1 MLPMKRA
8 TKSLVLFFLLIALFP
23 GILICSPQ
31 NLELPSRKQDLFYPE
46 RKLFELINKERQK
59 QGLHVV
65 SFSPDLSH
73 LARTHSQ
80 DMASRGRISH
90 SSTDGRSYMERLVEE
105 GFYFIAIGE
114 NVALSPGYMPEL
126 IHQALMESQGHRENI
141 LDPKFDQVGI
151 GAILKKNK
159 GYFITQDFRK
169 SPVLKDEKV
178 VKKEIQ
184 RDMNALRRTNSL
196 LPLNFFPEADEYAH
210 RCSLNMI
217 KDLRPPP
224 LPREFGSTQYHFI
237 TSPALEGAQSIY
249 KTKILDEI
257 YETAGLGVA
266 FGRNAKYPGGSYFI
280 TLLLFPENKYR
291 HISHADIKQ
300 IILRNI
306 NELRE
311 SEGRFP
317 LKEDEKLVTHAE
329 RAVKKIFEKK
339 ALSSDILPMLPGTIF
354 LYFITQDPSRLS
366 GEVKQHIEKKTLDYK
381 RNGIGVLFE
390 KNEEYRKGAFWVLLI
405 FGK

>member
-1 MLPMKRA
+1 MISIKIAAKP
-8 TKSLVLFFLLIALFP
+8 LVFFFLLIALFP
-23 GILICSPQ
+23 WTLICSPQ
-31 NLELPSRKQDLFYPE
+31 NMELPSRKQDLFSLE
-46 RKLFELINKERQK
+46 RKLFELINEERQK
-59 QGLHVV
+59 NGLHVV

-90 SSTDGRSYMERLVEE
+90 SSTDGRSYMQRLVDE

-114 NVALSPGYMPEL
+114 NVAFSNGYMPEL
-126 IHQALMESQGHRENI
+126 IHQSLMESQGHRENI

-151 GAILKKNK
+151 GAVLKKNK

-169 SPVLKDEKV
+169 SPVLKDEKM
-178 VKKEIQ
+178 VKREIQ
-184 RDMNALRRTNSL
+184 RDMNALRRINSL
-196 LPLNFFPEADEYAH
+196 VPLNFFPEADEYAH

-224 LPREFGSTQYHFI
+224 LPRQFGDTQYHFI
-237 TSPALEGAQSIY
+237 TSPALEGAQAIY
-249 KTKILDEI
+249 KNKILDEN

-266 FGRNAKYPGGSYFI
+266 FGRNEKYPGGSYFI

-291 HISHADIKQ
+291 HMSLADIKQ
-300 IILRNI
+300 IILHTI

-311 SEGRFP
+311 SEGHNP
-317 LKEDEKLVTHAE
+317 LKEDKRLVTHAE
-329 RAVKKIFEKK
+329 KAVETIFEKK
-339 ALSSDILPMLPGTIF
+339 TLSPDIFPMLPETTF

-366 GEVKQHIEKKTLDYK
+366 GEVRQQIEKKTLNYK
-381 RNGIGVLFE
+381 RNGIGVLFR
-390 KNEEYRKGAFWVLLI
+390 KNEDYRKGAFWVLLI

>member
-1 MLPMKRA
+1 MKMA
-8 TKSLVLFFLLIALFP
+8 AKFLVLFFLLIALFP
-23 GILICSPQ
+23 GTLIYSSQ
-31 NLELPSRKQDLFYPE
+31 NIELPSRKQDLFSLE
-46 RKLFELINKERQK
+46 RKLFELINEERQK
-59 QGLHVV
+59 NGLHVV

-73 LARTHSQ
+73 LARAHSQ
-80 DMASRGRISH
+80 DMASRGGIFH
-90 SSTDGRSYMERLVEE
+90 SSTDGRSYKDRLVDE

-114 NVALSPGYMPEL
+114 NVAFSNGYMPEL
-126 IHQALMESQGHRENI
+126 IHQELMKSQGHRENI
-141 LDPKFDQVGI
+141 LDPSFDQVGI
-151 GAILKKNK
+151 GAVLKKNI
-159 GYFITQDFRK
+159 GYYITQDFRRA
-169 SPVLKDEKV
+169 PVLKDEKV
-178 VKKEIQ
+178 VKREIQ

-196 LPLNFFPEADEYAH
+196 LPLHFFPEADEYAH
-210 RCSLNMI
+210 KCSLNMI

-224 LPREFGSTQYHFI
+224 LPREFGNTQYHFI

-249 KTKILDEI
+249 KDKILNEI

-291 HISHADIKQ
+291 HMSHADIKQ
-300 IILRNI
+300 LILRTI

-311 SEGRFP
+311 SEGHYP
-317 LKEDEKLVTHAE
+317 LKEDNRLVTHAGK
-329 RAVKKIFEKK
+329 VLKKIFEKK
-339 ALSSDILPMLPGTIF
+339 TLSPDILPMLPDTIF

-366 GEVKQHIEKKTLDYK
+366 GEVKQQIEKKTLDYK

-390 KNEEYRKGAFWVLLI
+390 KNEEYRRGAFWVLLI